1 VNKSKRNQ
9 SKRNQSKRNQYK
21 KNSIQPRRHV
31 SRHTLLHHVIGTKE
45 SAYLIA
51 TDAIVVSDTG
61 VHGVE

>member
-1 VNKSKRNQ
+1 VIKKSKSKKNKSKKNK
-9 SKRNQSKRNQYK
+9 SK
-21 KNSIQPRRHV
+21 KNLIQPRRHV